1 MLNMQRQLV
10 NVDRLQLIE
19 ALRTGLS
26 THKVEYSEAKKDYEA
41 AVVKFLEEATARAK
55 SGNFQDLVLR
65 LTKPENH
72 EKDYTN
78 VIELLEVSVDATIQ
92 LDSDAFRA
100 YYKGEWGWK
109 RSFTEASASLKS
121 YLGASLG

>member
-72 EKDYTN
+72 EKRLHQRDRIARSIGGCNYPARFRCLPR
-78 VIELLEVSVDATIQ
+78 LLQ
-92 LDSDAFRA
+92 
-100 YYKGEWGWK
+100 G
-109 RSFTEASASLKS
+109 
-121 YLGASLG
+121 